1 MRAGSREIEGK
12 GSPRLAPT
20 GFACMETSFGTY
32 LCNMLAFTG
41 VIPHGQL
48 HFGGR
53 RWSADLKQITY
64 IFTLSSAVTAF
75 PLHQIRMF
83 AGASPAQNPCVQFF
97 LASLLN
103 LSNTSK
109 RNSNTRGARSQAP
122 SPPGRGGRASCVAQL
137 TIQQTWPSNAP
148 SSHHSLT
155 TPPQHVAYQLRIVC
169 TPTLLA
175 YRDKLQRTAHALVL
189 LGHFYFARTK
199 ANGAMLAK
207 GETPLLSPRG
217 ERPQSAFLM
226 LHFQVR
232 SLQIATARRAV
243 PDAT

>member
-1 MRAGSREIEGK
+1 MH
-12 GSPRLAPT
+12 
-20 GFACMETSFGTY
+20 TSFGTY
-32 LCNMLAFTG
+32 LYNMLASTG
-41 VIPHGQL
+41 VILHDQL

-53 RWSADLKQITY
+53 RWSADLERITY
-64 IFTLSSAVTAF
+64 IFILSSAVTAF
-75 PLHQIRMF
+75 PLQQMRMF
-83 AGASPAQNPCVQFF
+83 AGASPAQNPCAQFF
-97 LASLLN
+97 LTSLLN
-103 LSNTSK
+103 LSNISK
-109 RNSNTRGARSQAP
+109 RNSNTRGARSQVP

-148 SSHHSLT
+148 SSHQSLT
-155 TPPQHVAYQLRIVC
+155 TPLQHVAYQLRIVC

-175 YRDKLQRTAHALVL
+175 YKDRLQRTAHALVL
-189 LGHFYFARTK
+189 LGHFYFAQTK

-207 GETPLLSPRG
+207 GETPLLSPRAG
-217 ERPQSAFLM
+217 RPQSAFLM